1 MENIVKILFGEYS
14 AKINITRGANC
25 ISLKNSKYNA
35 SVLREPDY
43 SKPLDNPYLYGMPIL
58 FPVNRI
64 EGGEFAPLEKC
75 ISRHYR
81 AKKSGAIELYD
92 KSKNLRVIYENDE
105 KFKWRLFYNGNADEF
120 ICLFKI
126 LSIIL

>member
-58 FPVNRI
+58 YPVNRI
-64 EGGEFAPLEKC
+64 SGGSFMFDCRRYTFPINEPNFIGRFNKRDRL
-75 ISRHYR
+75 R
-81 AKKSGAIELYD
+81 
-92 KSKNLRVIYENDE
+92 KNC
-105 KFKWRLFYNGNADEF
+105 A
-120 ICLFKI
+120 
-126 LSIIL
+126 

>member
-14 AKINITRGANC
+14 AKINITRDANC

-58 FPVNRI
+58 FCLLLSQILRLLMIIV
-64 EGGEFAPLEKC
+64 
-75 ISRHYR
+75 SR
-81 AKKSGAIELYD
+81 
-92 KSKNLRVIYENDE
+92 
-105 KFKWRLFYNGNADEF
+105 GN
-120 ICLFKI
+120 I
-126 LSIIL
+126 